1 MISSLLNRQEH
12 TIGHVLLFLML
23 LLCGF
28 WYAVP
33 LWDTDF
39 WWHIASGRYIVDN
52 LSIPSTDPFGVF
64 PSGDTIRHETVLRG
78 QWLGQVFLYLI
89 HEPFGVNGI
98 IAFRVLVL
106 LSCLSLLYWRA
117 RILRIQPLVMWP
129 LLCLAAI
136 GLSLFGGERPQLFSF
151 LFATLFFLHIDLA
164 RQRNIRF
171 LYALPVISLIWA
183 NCHGGVILGLALL
196 MLVSLTIWFDTSSP
210 TRQKLLWSAVTLC
223 VFISTL
229 LTPNGL
235 LTYAYILQLQGSELQ
250 ARTSEYISALRLF
263 ELGYHWTQAYIYL
276 FYLVLLVALYR
287 LVRQRL
293 WSYAAITL
301 FLALISINSFR
312 YYAFFLLI
320 ASPYMMAGLNTLFK
334 ASPRLTLAT
343 QASVLGTIFILFAI
357 LLASGPAPRG
367 GILADRY
374 PTQLAQY
381 VKNSRFNGR
390 SFNTLEWGGY
400 LIWRLSPRVIPFIDG
415 RMLDGSRFAP
425 YTHML
430 WATPQ
435 GQEYFNRFDFDL
447 VIMPH
452 VGKYNTRSYSLIHY
466 LNRHPDWKLAFR
478 DSQGA
483 VFVRSKAGLS
493 TPE

>member
-1 MISSLLNRQEH
+1 MISSLLMRQEPS
-12 TIGHVLLFLML
+12 IGHVLLFLML

-39 WWHIASGRYIVDN
+39 WWHIASGRYIVDS
-52 LSIPSTDPFGVF
+52 LGIPSTDPFGVF
-64 PSGDTIRHETVLRG
+64 PGGDTIRHQTVLKG
-78 QWLGQVFLYLI
+78 QWLGQVILYLI
-89 HEPFGVNGI
+89 HEAFGVNGI

-117 RILRIQPLVMWP
+117 RILGIQPLVMWP

-136 GLSLFGGERPQLFSF
+136 GLSLFGGERPQLLSF
-151 LFATLFFLHIDLA
+151 LFAALFFLHIDLA

-171 LYALPVISLIWA
+171 LYALPVISLVWA

-196 MLVSLTIWFDTSSP
+196 ALVSLTIWLDSSSP
-210 TRQKLLWSAVTLC
+210 RRQKMLWFVVTLG

-250 ARTSEYISALRLF
+250 ARTSEYTSALRLF

-276 FYLVLLVALYR
+276 FYLVALAALYR
-287 LVRQRL
+287 FFRQRL

-312 YYAFFLLI
+312 YYAFFLLV
-320 ASPYMMAGLNTLFK
+320 ASPYLMAGLNTLVK
-334 ASPRLTLAT
+334 VSPRLTLAT
-343 QASVLGTIFILFAI
+343 QATVLGMIVTLFAI

-381 VKNSRFNGR
+381 VKDSRVGGL

-400 LIWRLSPRVIPFIDG
+400 LIWQLSPRVVPFIDG

-430 WATPQ
+430 WATTQ
-435 GQEYFNRFDFDL
+435 GQEFFNRIGFDL
-447 VIMPH
+447 VIVPH
-452 VGKYNTRSYSLIHY
+452 VGKYNSRPYSIIQY
-466 LNRHPDWKLAFR
+466 LDRHPDWKLAFR
-478 DSQGA
+478 DSQGV

-493 TPE
+493 GPE